1 MTVIEY
7 EDNKV
12 ELDDMGYL
20 VNFEEWDRN
29 VACSLAEREGID
41 ELTGEKLDILEF
53 IREYYKKYNFF
64 PIMNA
69 ICKNVHQEKNC
80 VSEQF
85 LSPLRAWKMAG
96 LPNPDD
102 FTINLLEYGETPG

>member
-7 EDNKV
+7 SDKKV
-12 ELDDMGYL
+12 ELDDQGYL
-20 VNFEEWDRN
+20 LNFDEWTRE
-29 VACSLAEREGID
+29 VACVLAEQEGIE
-41 ELTGEKLDILEF
+41 ELTDEKLDILVF
-53 IREYYKKYNFF
+53 IRDYYKKYNFF

-69 ICKNVHQEKNC
+69 ICKNVHQKKNC

-85 LSPLRAWKMAG
+85 MSPIRAWKMAG

-102 FTINLLEYGETPG
+102 FTINLLEHGETPG